1 MLTCS
6 ARLKKRKKIPDI
18 DFWVRLLY
26 TNPQITPTNKGFSM
40 SKQED
45 PLLKKLDLLA
55 EKLNVLT
62 TVILLK
68 EHTKKIL
75 EGKKTQ
81 KEQIQTLKKW
91 KLPNEVI
98 ALIIDTTPDVI
109 GVRASEMKVKKTR
122 KEKQPKPEQKV
133 TP

>member
-1 MLTCS
+1 
-6 ARLKKRKKIPDI
+6 
-18 DFWVRLLY
+18 
-26 TNPQITPTNKGFSM
+26 M
-40 SKQED
+40 SKKED

-55 EKLNVLT
+55 EKLNILT

-75 EGKKTQ
+75 EGKNTQ
-81 KEQIQTLKKW
+81 KEQIQTLRKW
-91 KLPNEVI
+91 KLPNEII

-133 TP
+133 TT